1 MIFLYCI
8 QETDKPKKIR
18 KIFNIVELEQNRV
31 ILPITKSEIEN
42 GKLSQK
48 KAQILAK
55 NIVNKLKNAIGNNV
69 ILSKEIKKQKNLVN
83 YLHSQNMNIIDGK
96 WLFGILSDEAIT
108 YVVNKKKMKK
118 EKLNVSILVNDVED
132 YVLENIKL
140 IVRKYKR
147 VNIVTNHLEKFKKLE
162 KEIFEKDGIMVTVTN
177 NKKKSLTKSNVILN
191 YDFPT
196 ELINKY
202 KIYDEAI
209 VLNVKQNVSISSKRF
224 NRYECE

>member
-1 MIFLYCI
+1 MYCI

-83 YLHSQNMNIIDGK
+83 YLYSQNMNIIDGK
-96 WLFGILSDEAIT
+96 WLLGILSDEAIT

-147 VNIVTNHLEKFKKLE
+147 VNIVTNHLEKFKKIE
-162 KEIFEKDGIMVTVTN
+162 KEILEKDGIMVTVT
-177 NKKKSLTKSNVILN
+177 STYQWTK
-191 YDFPT
+191 T
-196 ELINKY
+196 KT
-202 KIYDEAI
+202 
-209 VLNVKQNVSISSKRF
+209 
-224 NRYECE
+224 

>member
-1 MIFLYCI
+1 MYCI
-8 QETDKPKKIR
+8 QETDKPKKIH

-83 YLHSQNMNIIDGK
+83 YLYSQNMNIIDGK

-209 VLNVKQNVSISSKRF
+209 ILNVKQNVSISSKRF

>member
-1 MIFLYCI
+1 MYCI

-55 NIVNKLKNAIGNNV
+55 NIVKKLKNAIGNNV

-83 YLHSQNMNIIDGK
+83 YLYSQNMNIIDGK

-140 IVRKYKR
+140 IVGKYKR

>member
-1 MIFLYCI
+1 MILLYCI

-83 YLHSQNMNIIDGK
+83 YLYSQNMNIIDGK

>member
-42 GKLSQK
+42 GKISQK
-48 KAQILAK
+48 KDEILAK
-55 NIVNKLKNAIGNNV
+55 NIVNKLKNAMGNNI

-83 YLHSQNMNIIDGK
+83 YLYSQNMNIIDGK

-147 VNIVTNHLEKFKKLE
+147 VNIVTNHLEKFKKIE

-177 NKKKSLTKSNVILN
+177 NKKKSLSKSNVILN

-209 VLNVKQNVSISSKRF
+209 ILNVKQNVSISSKRF

>member
-83 YLHSQNMNIIDGK
+83 YLYSQNMNIIDGK
-96 WLFGILSDEAIT
+96 WLLGILSDEAIT

-147 VNIVTNHLEKFKKLE
+147 VNIVTNHLEKFKKIE
-162 KEIFEKDGIMVTVTN
+162 KEILEKDGIMVTVTN
-177 NKKKSLTKSNVILN
+177 NKKKSLVKSNVILN

-202 KIYDEAI
+202 KICDEAI
-209 VLNVKQNVSISSKRF
+209 VINVRQNVSINSKRF
-224 NRYECE
+224 NRYKCE

>member
-83 YLHSQNMNIIDGK
+83 YLYSQNMNMIDGK

-147 VNIVTNHLEKFKKLE
+147 VNIVTNHLEKFKKIE
-162 KEIFEKDGIMVTVTN
+162 KEILEKDGIMVTVTN
-177 NKKKSLTKSNVILN
+177 NKKKSLVKSNVILN

-202 KIYDEAI
+202 RICDEAI
-209 VLNVKQNVSISSKRF
+209 VINVRQNVSINSKRF
-224 NRYECE
+224 NRYKCE

>member
-83 YLHSQNMNIIDGK
+83 YLYSQNMNIIDGK

-147 VNIVTNHLEKFKKLE
+147 VNIVTNHLEKFKKIE

-177 NKKKSLTKSNVILN
+177 NKKKSLSKSNVILN

-209 VLNVKQNVSISSKRF
+209 ILNVKQNVSISSKRF

>member
-8 QETDKPKKIR
+8 QETDKPKKMH
-18 KIFNIVELEQNRV
+18 KIFNIIKLEQNRI
-31 ILPITKSEIEN
+31 ILPITKGEIEN

-48 KAQILAK
+48 KEQILAK
-55 NIVNKLKNAIGNNV
+55 KIVNKLKKAMGNNV
-69 ILSKEIKKQKNLVN
+69 ILSKEIKKQENLVN
-83 YLHSQNMNIIDGK
+83 YLYSQNVNIIDGK

-108 YVVNKKKMKK
+108 YAVNKKKMKK
-118 EKLNVSILVNDVED
+118 EKLNVSILVNDLED

-147 VNIVTNHLEKFKKLE
+147 VNIVTNHLEKFKKIE
-162 KEIFEKDGIMVTVTN
+162 KEILEKDGIMVTVTN
-177 NKKKSLTKSNVILN
+177 NKKKSLVKSNVILN

-202 KIYDEAI
+202 RICDEAI
-209 VLNVKQNVSISSKRF
+209 VINVRQNVSINSKRF
-224 NRYECE
+224 NRYKCE

>member
-1 MIFLYCI
+1 MYCI

-83 YLHSQNMNIIDGK
+83 YLYSQNMNIIDGK

-147 VNIVTNHLEKFKKLE
+147 VNIVTNHLEKFKKIE
-162 KEIFEKDGIMVTVTN
+162 KEILEKDGIMVTVTN
-177 NKKKSLTKSNVILN
+177 NKKKSLVKSNVILN

-202 KIYDEAI
+202 RIYDEAI
-209 VLNVKQNVSISSKRF
+209 VINVKQNVSINSKRF
-224 NRYECE
+224 NRYKCELL

>member
-1 MIFLYCI
+1 MYCI

-83 YLHSQNMNIIDGK
+83 YLYSQNMNIIDGK

-191 YDFPT
+191 YDFPS

-224 NRYECE
+224 NRYEC

>member
-83 YLHSQNMNIIDGK
+83 YLYSQNMNIIDGK

>member
-1 MIFLYCI
+1 MYCI
-8 QETDKPKKIR
+8 QETDKPKKIH

-55 NIVNKLKNAIGNNV
+55 NIVKKLKNAIGNNV

-83 YLHSQNMNIIDGK
+83 YLYSQNMNIIDGK

-209 VLNVKQNVSISSKRF
+209 ILNVKQNVSISSKRF

>member
-8 QETDKPKKIR
+8 QETDKPKKIC

-83 YLHSQNMNIIDGK
+83 YLYSQNMNIIDGK

-140 IVRKYKR
+140 IVGKYKR
-147 VNIVTNHLEKFKKLE
+147 VNIVTNQLEKFKKLE

-177 NKKKSLTKSNVILN
+177 NKKKSLTRSNVILN

-209 VLNVKQNVSISSKRF
+209 ILNVKQNVFISSKRF

>member
-1 MIFLYCI
+1 MYCI

-83 YLHSQNMNIIDGK
+83 YLYSQNMNIIDGK
-96 WLFGILSDEAIT
+96 WLFGILSDEAVT

-140 IVRKYKR
+140 IVGKYKR

-209 VLNVKQNVSISSKRF
+209 ILNVKQNVSISSKRF
-224 NRYECE
+224 NRYEC

>member
-1 MIFLYCI
+1 MYCI

-83 YLHSQNMNIIDGK
+83 YLYSQNMNIIDGK

-224 NRYECE
+224 NRYEC

>member
-42 GKLSQK
+42 GKISQK
-48 KAQILAK
+48 KEQILAK
-55 NIVNKLKNAIGNNV
+55 NIVNKLKNAMGNNI

-83 YLHSQNMNIIDGK
+83 YLYSQNMNIIDGK

-108 YVVNKKKMKK
+108 YVVNKKKMRK

-147 VNIVTNHLEKFKKLE
+147 VNIVTNHLEKFKKIE

-177 NKKKSLTKSNVILN
+177 NKKKSLSKSNVILN

-209 VLNVKQNVSISSKRF
+209 ILNVKQNVSISSKRF

>member
-8 QETDKPKKIR
+8 QETDKPKKIH

-55 NIVNKLKNAIGNNV
+55 NIVKKLKNAIGNNV

-83 YLHSQNMNIIDGK
+83 YLYSQNMNIIDGK

-140 IVRKYKR
+140 ILRKYKR

-209 VLNVKQNVSISSKRF
+209 ILNVKQNVSISSKRF

>member
-1 MIFLYCI
+1 MYCI

-55 NIVNKLKNAIGNNV
+55 NIVHKLKNAIGNNV

-83 YLHSQNMNIIDGK
+83 YLYSQNMNIIDGK

-147 VNIVTNHLEKFKKLE
+147 VNIVTNHLEKFKKIE

-177 NKKKSLTKSNVILN
+177 NKKKSLSKSNVILN

-209 VLNVKQNVSISSKRF
+209 ILNVKQNVSISSKRF

>member
-8 QETDKPKKIR
+8 QEADKPKKIR

-42 GKLSQK
+42 GKISQK
-48 KAQILAK
+48 KEEILAK
-55 NIVNKLKNAIGNNV
+55 NIVNKLKNAIGNNI

-83 YLHSQNMNIIDGK
+83 YLYSQNMNIIDGK

-147 VNIVTNHLEKFKKLE
+147 VNIVTNHLEKFKKIE

-177 NKKKSLTKSNVILN
+177 NKKKSLSKSNVILN

-209 VLNVKQNVSISSKRF
+209 ILNVKQNVSISSKRF

>member
-48 KAQILAK
+48 KARILAK
-55 NIVNKLKNAIGNNV
+55 NIVNRLKNAIGNNI

-83 YLHSQNMNIIDGK
+83 YLYSQNMNIIDGK

-162 KEIFEKDGIMVTVTN
+162 KEIFEKDGMMVTVTN
-177 NKKKSLTKSNVILN
+177 NKKKSLSKSNVILN

-209 VLNVKQNVSISSKRF
+209 ILNVKQNVSISSKRF

>member
-1 MIFLYCI
+1 MYCI

-31 ILPITKSEIEN
+31 ILPITKIEIEN

-55 NIVNKLKNAIGNNV
+55 NIVKKLKNAIGNNV

-83 YLHSQNMNIIDGK
+83 YLYSQNMNIIDGK

-209 VLNVKQNVSISSKRF
+209 ILNFKQNVSISSKRF

>member
-1 MIFLYCI
+1 MYCI

-83 YLHSQNMNIIDGK
+83 YLYSQNMNIIDGK

-162 KEIFEKDGIMVTVTN
+162 KEIFENDGIMVTVTN

-209 VLNVKQNVSISSKRF
+209 ILNVKQNVSISSKRF

>member
-1 MIFLYCI
+1 MYCI

-55 NIVNKLKNAIGNNV
+55 NIVNKLKKAIGNNV

-83 YLHSQNMNIIDGK
+83 YLYSQNMNIIDGK

>member
-1 MIFLYCI
+1 MYCI

-83 YLHSQNMNIIDGK
+83 YLYSQNMNIIDGK

-191 YDFPT
+191 YDFPS

-209 VLNVKQNVSISSKRF
+209 ILNVKQNVSISSKRF

>member
-1 MIFLYCI
+1 MYCI

-55 NIVNKLKNAIGNNV
+55 NIVKKLKNAIGNNV

-83 YLHSQNMNIIDGK
+83 YLYSQNMNIIDGK

>member
-18 KIFNIVELEQNRV
+18 KILNIVELEQNRL

-42 GKLSQK
+42 GKISQK
-48 KAQILAK
+48 KEQILAK
-55 NIVNKLKNAIGNNV
+55 NIVNKLKNAIGNNI

-83 YLHSQNMNIIDGK
+83 YLYSQNMNIIDGK

-147 VNIVTNHLEKFKKLE
+147 VNIVTNHLEKFKKIE

-177 NKKKSLTKSNVILN
+177 NKKKSLSKSNVILN

-209 VLNVKQNVSISSKRF
+209 ILNVKQNVSISSKRF

>member
-42 GKLSQK
+42 GKISQK
-48 KAQILAK
+48 KEEILAK
-55 NIVNKLKNAIGNNV
+55 NIVNKLKNAIGNNI

-83 YLHSQNMNIIDGK
+83 YLYSQNMNIIDGK

-147 VNIVTNHLEKFKKLE
+147 VNIVTNHLEKFKKIE

-209 VLNVKQNVSISSKRF
+209 ILNVKQNVSISSKRF

>member
-1 MIFLYCI
+1 MYCI

-83 YLHSQNMNIIDGK
+83 YLYSQNMNIIDGK

-140 IVRKYKR
+140 IVGKYKR

-209 VLNVKQNVSISSKRF
+209 ILNVKQNVSISSKRF

>member
-83 YLHSQNMNIIDGK
+83 YLYSQNMNIIDGK

-108 YVVNKKKMKK
+108 YVVNKKRMKK

-140 IVRKYKR
+140 IVGKYKR

-209 VLNVKQNVSISSKRF
+209 ILNVKQNVSISSKRF

>member
-1 MIFLYCI
+1 MYCI

-83 YLHSQNMNIIDGK
+83 YLYSQNMNIIDGK
-96 WLFGILSDEAIT
+96 WLLGILSDEAIT

-147 VNIVTNHLEKFKKLE
+147 VNIVTNHLEKFKKIE
-162 KEIFEKDGIMVTVTN
+162 KEILEKDGIMVTVTN
-177 NKKKSLTKSNVILN
+177 NKKKSLVKSNVILN

-202 KIYDEAI
+202 KICDEAI
-209 VLNVKQNVSISSKRF
+209 VINVRQNVSINSKRF
-224 NRYECE
+224 NRYKCE

>member
-1 MIFLYCI
+1 MYCI

-83 YLHSQNMNIIDGK
+83 YLYSQNMNIIDGK

-108 YVVNKKKMKK
+108 YVVNKRKMKK

-140 IVRKYKR
+140 IVGKYKR

-209 VLNVKQNVSISSKRF
+209 ILNVKQNVSISSKRF

>member
-8 QETDKPKKIR
+8 QETDKPKKIH

-83 YLHSQNMNIIDGK
+83 YLYSQNMNIIDGK

-209 VLNVKQNVSISSKRF
+209 ILNVKQNVSISSKRF

>member
-1 MIFLYCI
+1 MYCI

-42 GKLSQK
+42 GKISQK
-48 KAQILAK
+48 KEEILAK
-55 NIVNKLKNAIGNNV
+55 NIVNKLKNAMGNNI

-83 YLHSQNMNIIDGK
+83 YLYSQNMNIIDGK

-108 YVVNKKKMKK
+108 YVVNKKKMRK

-147 VNIVTNHLEKFKKLE
+147 VNIVTNHLEKFKKIE

-177 NKKKSLTKSNVILN
+177 NKKKSLSKSNVILN

-209 VLNVKQNVSISSKRF
+209 ILNVKQNVSISSKRF

>member
-1 MIFLYCI
+1 MYCI

-83 YLHSQNMNIIDGK
+83 YLYSQNMNIIDGK

-209 VLNVKQNVSISSKRF
+209 ILNVKQNVSISSKRF

>member
-55 NIVNKLKNAIGNNV
+55 NIVNKLKKAIGNNV

-83 YLHSQNMNIIDGK
+83 YLYSQNMNIIDGK